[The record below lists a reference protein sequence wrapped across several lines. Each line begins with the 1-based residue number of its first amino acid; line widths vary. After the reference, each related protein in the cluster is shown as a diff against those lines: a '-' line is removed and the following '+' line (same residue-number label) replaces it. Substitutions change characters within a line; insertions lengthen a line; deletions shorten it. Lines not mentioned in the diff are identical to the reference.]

1 MSHSNNIV
9 KKPWGYEYLAYENG
23 DVGLWFLNIKKNQST
38 SMHCHPTK
46 TTGLVIL
53 DGIAELSFL
62 SDKRIIQGLDKVMI
76 RRGLFHQTKALS
88 EEVLLLE
95 IETPKD
101 KHDLVRL
108 SDKYGRESKP
118 YEDDSYEYPK
128 QSDCLWIEEPNLNQ
142 SNTYEFGNCTLIVE
156 KVDNISN
163 VNSKEDTDLI
173 MFLRGGL
180 VRNIDGRNHL
190 VTIPG
195 DVGFA
200 NVVKQVSNQLDGVA
214 KDTIIMTIQKH
225 DR

>member
-1 MSHSNNIV
+1 MSYNNNIV
-9 KKPWGYEYLAYENG
+9 KKPWGYEYLAYEN
-23 DVGLWFLNIKKNQST
+23 DEVGLWFLNIKKDQST

-88 EEVLLLE
+88 DEVLLLE

-108 SDKYGRESKP
+108 ADKYGRESKS
-118 YEDDSYEYPK
+118 YEDNTFEYPK
-128 QSDCLWIEEPNLNQ
+128 QSDCLWIVEPVDEQVNVYQ
-142 SNTYEFGNCTLIVE
+142 FGNCTLTVE
-156 KVDNISN
+156 N
-163 VNSKEDTDLI
+163 VNDIETIINKKDTDLL
-173 MFLRGGL
+173 MFLKGGL
-180 VRNIDGRNHL
+180 MRNIDGRGHL

-200 NVVKQVSNQLDGVA
+200 NIVKQVSNQLDGVA
-214 KDTIIMTIQKH
+214 SGTIIMTIQKH
-225 DR
+225 DK